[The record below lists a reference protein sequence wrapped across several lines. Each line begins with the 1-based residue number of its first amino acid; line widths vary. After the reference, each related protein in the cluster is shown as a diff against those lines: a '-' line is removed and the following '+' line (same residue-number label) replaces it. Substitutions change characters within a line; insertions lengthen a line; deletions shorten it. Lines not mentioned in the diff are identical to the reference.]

1 MGGKMWHGTRGKGR
15 EGKHTDRD
23 KKFIDQSTPP
33 RDGEGWATRGENK
46 GKVTL
51 LKSNIWDMG
60 SFLSHL
66 P

>member
-1 MGGKMWHGTRGKGR
+1 MEQGVKGGKENIQRWKIHWSV
-15 EGKHTDRD
+15 HT
-23 KKFIDQSTPP
+23 P
-33 RDGEGWATRGENK
+33 RDGEGWGTREENK
-46 GKVTL
+46 GKVIL